1 MRGLYVFCIIALSAS
16 CAQITDEGFV
26 DGSGA
31 VAVSRI
37 VNGGKLYGLKDR
49 GKICTPL
56 QFTNLRQ
63 CLTAKFIYI
72 LMIMCFISLTKQAEK
87 W

>member
-1 MRGLYVFCIIALSAS
+1 MRILMRGLYVFCIIALSAS

-37 VNGGKLYGLKDR
+37 VNGGGKKIVWIERSRKNLYASAIHKDKTCANVSR
-49 GKICTPL
+49 
-56 QFTNLRQ
+56 RSS
-63 CLTAKFIYI
+63 FIY
-72 LMIMCFISLTKQAEK
+72 
-87 W
+87 